1 MAANRKPGEGPG
13 ESGPGSNDGE
23 VNANSIPVANFKS
36 NKLSHIDRKARAD
49 ELEAMMRDGKDVI
62 DENDAVRLPNA
73 LSKPKA
79 ASLTLSTDPNAPTQQ
94 MIMSPTQFLG
104 GANPA
109 SPRLDTFCAS
119 DDTLSVQIEGEMIR
133 KATETKLKRYWYCL
147 LGKELYVY
155 KNKKEEKHKSM
166 HSLVG
171 VFIKD
176 EIEEQLDSTTV
187 LHPFKL
193 IFPPNKVRTYYLLSK
208 EDKQKWI
215 DAIKKVIGYSNLFDY
230 YEIKET
236 LGKGKFGLVKSAIHK
251 KTGKKVAVKVM
262 SKKEMSVSDVE
273 LQRREIEILK
283 MCQHPHIIRLLDI
296 FENQDYIYIVMENLS
311 GGDLFSYLEKRK
323 FTIPEKRAKDIS
335 HQIATALYYLHSYG
349 VAHRD
354 LKPENILMATND
366 DDADLKIVDF
376 GLSKIIGP
384 NETSLDPF
392 GTLSYVAPEVLL
404 QKPYGKEVDL
414 WSLGVITYL
423 LLSRVLPFDDEDDKE
438 IARQTIQDPPD
449 FSFHPW
455 EKVTQAAQDVCK
467 ALLEKNRHKRPSLEA
482 VLNMEWFAEFK
493 EINAARQEAKEESK
507 FKAYTLTQPDS
518 PKIREEIDKVLAE

>member
-1 MAANRKPGEGPG
+1 M
-13 ESGPGSNDGE
+13 
-23 VNANSIPVANFKS
+23 
-36 NKLSHIDRKARAD
+36 
-49 ELEAMMRDGKDVI
+49 
-62 DENDAVRLPNA
+62 
-73 LSKPKA
+73 
-79 ASLTLSTDPNAPTQQ
+79 
-94 MIMSPTQFLG
+94 
-104 GANPA
+104 
-109 SPRLDTFCAS
+109 
-119 DDTLSVQIEGEMIR
+119 EGEMIR

-155 KNKKEEKHKSM
+155 KNKKEDKHKSM

-176 EIEEQLDSTTV
+176 EPEEQLDSTTV
-187 LHPFKL
+187 LHPIKL
-193 IFPPNKVRTYYLLSK
+193 VFPPNKGRVYYLLNK
-208 EDKQKWI
+208 EEKEKWVN
-215 DAIKKVIGYSNLFDY
+215 ALKKVVGYSNLFDF

-236 LGKGKFGLVKSAIHK
+236 LGKGKFGLVKAAVHK

-262 SKKEMSVSDVE
+262 SKKEMSTSDVE

-296 FENQDYIYIVMENLS
+296 FENTDYIYIVMENLP

-323 FTIPEKRAKDIS
+323 FIVSEKRAKEMA
-335 HQIATALYYLHSYG
+335 HQLATAIYYLHSYG
-349 VAHRD
+349 IAHRD
-354 LKPENILMATND
+354 LKPENILMTSD
-366 DDADLKIVDF
+366 KDDADLKIVDF

-438 IARQTIQDPPD
+438 IARQTIQDAPD
-449 FSFHPW
+449 FTFSPW
-455 EKVTQAAQDVCK
+455 DKVSKAAIAVCT
-467 ALLEKNRHKRPSLEA
+467 ALLEKNRTKRPGLEK
-482 VLNMEWFAEFK
+482 VLAMEWFADYADAK
-493 EINAARQEAKEESK
+493 KAR
-507 FKAYTLTQPDS
+507 T
-518 PKIREEIDKVLAE
+518 